1 MFSFSLLHS
10 PSIISG
16 EFLDQQSQVDNSCS
30 CRLNLMTQ
38 EEIVQRYYGLCYR
51 YHCSRFGYHWSME
64 DTKTTCSSPKDI
76 LMTLRAR
83 DDLQLNTLSAREK
96 CRNGYGFI
104 KWFFKPNASSL
115 IKTYGSILSA
125 SGSLEGCGM
134 LRRPFSIA

>member
-1 MFSFSLLHS
+1 MAFVIDITVVGLA
-10 PSIISG
+10 IIG
-16 EFLDQQSQVDNSCS
+16 LWRTQK
-30 CRLNLMTQ
+30 RLAA
-38 EEIVQRYYGLCYR
+38 VP
-51 YHCSRFGYHWSME
+51 
-64 DTKTTCSSPKDI
+64 KTF

-96 CRNGYGFI
+96 CWNGYGFI